1 MRVKVSIGCNV
12 PGAHM
17 VIEQRFR
24 KQRKCLRL
32 KANHVVET
40 MIRDMYNKEFK
51 DNAWLGKEW
60 SVNDVT
66 AVRLLEQSCKYE
78 DSHFFEGLP
87 WKMRMKVLACNRDLA
102 FKILR
107 KFKARFKTYPELWVW
122 LKEVK
127 PAHVAKGYVE
137 RVSIE
142 QLGKL
147 FLPHHPIVSPRKQIK
162 CVLYLIA

>member
-1 MRVKVSIGCNV
+1 
-12 PGAHM
+12 
-17 VIEQRFR
+17 
-24 KQRKCLRL
+24 QRKCLRL

-66 AVRLLEQSCKYE
+66 AVRLLEQSC
-78 DSHFFEGLP
+78 LP

-147 FLPHHPIVSPRKQIK
+147 FLPHHPIVSPPKFNGVSLNNMLLSGLNRVSTSLGVLLRFCQIP
-162 CVLYLIA
+162 IAIA